1 MATINILFLTLYNM
15 TDINKNGIYE
25 DLLRQFIKD
34 GHRVYVVS
42 PAERRFNLETKL
54 SNEEKNFYLLKVKTG
69 NIQKT
74 NVIEKGIS
82 TVLLESQFIS
92 AIKKYIP
99 DVKFDFV
106 LYSTPPITLAGV
118 IKYVKKRDNAK
129 TYLMLKDIFPQNA
142 VDIGMMSKNGIK
154 GLMYKFFREKEKK
167 LYELSDKIGCMSEA
181 NVDFV
186 LRNNPQ
192 VPKEIVEV
200 LPNCIEPCDMTA
212 SISERTVIREKY
224 GIPQDKIVFV
234 YGGNL
239 GKPQGIPFLIECLK
253 TQKNN
258 DKAFFLIVG
267 NGSEYGKLE
276 SFFSSEP
283 SPNMKL
289 MKYLPK
295 EDYDKM
301 VACCDVGLIFLDH
314 RFTIPNFPS
323 RLLGYM
329 QSGLP
334 VLACTDS
341 NTDVGKIAVE
351 GGFGWW
357 CESNDAEKFKS
368 QVQKI
373 LSMDLSAYK
382 QKSMEYL
389 CEHYNAEK
397 VYKTRFA
404 PLLDAEQTNNK
415 T

>member
-1 MATINILFLTLYNM
+1 MATINVLFLTLYNM
-15 TDINKNGIYE
+15 TDINKKGIYE

-42 PAERRFNLETKL
+42 PAERRLNLETKL

-82 TVLLESQFIS
+82 TVLLESQFIK
-92 AIKKYIP
+92 AIKKYLS
-99 DVKFDFV
+99 DVKFDFI

-154 GLMYKFFREKEKK
+154 GLMYKFFRQKEKK

-192 VPKEIVEV
+192 IPKEIVEV
-200 LPNCIEPCDMTA
+200 LPNCIEPCDMTV
-212 SISERTVIREKY
+212 SISERANIREKY

-258 DKAFFLIVG
+258 DKAFFLVVG
-267 NGSEYGKLE
+267 NGSEYGMLE

-295 EDYDKM
+295 EDYDSM
-301 VACCDVGLIFLDH
+301 VAGCDVGLIFLDH

-334 VLACTDS
+334 VLACTDP

-357 CESNDAEKFKS
+357 CESNDVEAFQS

-373 LSMDLSAYK
+373 LSLDLSAYK

-389 CEHYNAEK
+389 NEHYNVEK
-397 VYKTRFA
+397 VYLSRLA
-404 PLLDAEQTNNK
+404 PIFEDKQTNSNI
-415 T
+415 